1 VVSGQCGSGNELLIT
16 EVGVRAADSMA
27 VKKLT
32 RSLLVTKW
40 GYIAWVTSDHKLSLS
55 AGNVQREPQTSHLVE
70 SVSKAVN

>member
-1 VVSGQCGSGNELLIT
+1 MVSGQCGSGNELLIT

-40 GYIAWVTSDHKLSLS
+40 GYIAWVTTSS
-55 AGNVQREPQTSHLVE
+55 AFQLEMYNVNHRHHIGLRV
-70 SVSKAVN
+70 